1 MAEGQKTNTHVV
13 PQASQAMEQFKWQ
26 VASELGIQ
34 NYRGYLGDVP
44 SRVNGAV
51 GGHMVRRMIALAEQS
66 LAEGGSIPPETQI
79 RGTTGGF
86 AGTTGGTTGGFGGNT
101 GGTTGTFQGA
111 RTTR

>member
-1 MAEGQKTNTHVV
+1 MPEGQRSSTHVV

-44 SRVNGAV
+44 SRLNGAV
-51 GGHMVRRMIALAEQS
+51 GGNMVKRMIALAEQS
-66 LAEGGSIPPETQI
+66 LAGGGTIPTFTQ
-79 RGTTGGF
+79 GQTGQFTGGG
-86 AGTTGGTTGGFGGNT
+86 AAAGGTT
-101 GGTTGTFQGA
+101 

>member
-1 MAEGQKTNTHVV
+1 MAEGQRSNTHVV

-66 LAEGGSIPPETQI
+66 LAQGTVPPQVSTDT
-79 RGTTGGF
+79 TTGQGF
-86 AGTTGGTTGGFGGNT
+86 ASPGMQAG
-101 GGTTGTFQGA
+101 
-111 RTTR
+111 RTSR